1 MYFPSALQSDGTVN
15 YTYTVTDAG
24 TTGATVEDNAVTVT
38 AAGTAKVKVTAT
50 LASDAT
56 KTSTKEI
63 TLTVTTNKASA
74 EDKAKL
80 AAEIASV
87 KDLKEADY
95 TEESYADLKNA
106 LAKAVDQVAEAL
118 GDEGRILVRESGTEP
133 LIRVMVEAAEDALCE
148 KYVDQVVDVM
158 KAQGLVVE

>member
-1 MYFPSALQSDGTVN
+1 M
-15 YTYTVTDAG
+15 
-24 TTGATVEDNAVTVT
+24 T

-95 TEESYADLKNA
+95 TEESYAALKTA
-106 LAKAVDQVAEAL
+106 LATANGLTEKTNASKAEIDAAIEAIRDAKK
-118 GDEGRILVRESGTEP
+118 GLVRQ
-133 LIRVMVEAAEDALCE
+133 EAC
-148 KYVDQVVDVM
+148 
-158 KAQGLVVE
+158 

>member
-1 MYFPSALQSDGTVN
+1 M
-15 YTYTVTDAG
+15 
-24 TTGATVEDNAVTVT
+24 TVT

-106 LAKAVDQVAEAL
+106 LAKAKEYQKTLAMSKSRQMYPRPKLKTQSKQSAMRRKV
-118 GDEGRILVRESGTEP
+118 
-133 LIRVMVEAAEDALCE
+133 
-148 KYVDQVVDVM
+148 
-158 KAQGLVVE
+158 